1 MVDLGA
7 LSLEQK
13 ASLTSGGDF
22 WHTQA
27 VAEIPSVMLTDGPH
41 GLRKQAASADA
52 LGLGNSVPATCFPPA
67 VALASSWDEILV
79 DLVGAAVGAEARA
92 ENVAVVLGPGVNIKR
107 SPLCGRNFEYFSE
120 DPFLAGRMGAALV
133 HGIQSQGVGAS
144 VKHFAANNQE
154 SDRMRVSA
162 DIDER
167 TLREIYLPAFEYIVR
182 TAAPRTVMCSYNKIN
197 GIYAGESR
205 WLLTELL
212 RDEWGFEGLVVSDWG
227 AVNDRVAA
235 LVAGLDLEMPP
246 SGADDEIVA
255 AVRSGTLDEEVLD
268 RAVARVLDLVQSAPQ
283 DAPPCDADEHHA
295 LAREVA
301 AACAVLLKNDDDLLP
316 LDADG
321 AETISVIG
329 EFARTPRFQGAGS
342 SQVTPTRVD
351 TALDSITA
359 VAGAER
365 VTFEP
370 GFRLDGVRDPALQDA
385 AVKTAEGS
393 HVAVLFLGLPPH
405 DESEGFDRRDIFLPA
420 DQMLLLAAV
429 HAVNPRTI
437 VVLSNGG
444 VVHTA
449 GVERHAA
456 ALLEGWLLGQ
466 AGGSATA
473 DLLFGLANPAGR
485 LAETIPERLH
495 DTPSFPY
502 FPGGEQH
509 SRYGEGIYVGY
520 RYHDTVEA
528 PVAFP
533 FGFGLSYTEFELSDL
548 KVSASEGNSVSVS
561 AHIANVGDRA
571 GATVVQVYVHD
582 VACRV
587 DRPVHELKGFAKA
600 ELDAGETHTVQ
611 LELDPSSFAFWSV
624 QAGRWV
630 VEAGEFEI
638 RVGFSSRDIEA
649 TASITLPGDEP
660 IPTLTPMSTI
670 GEWLDPP
677 DRRPGADGGDESG
690 RRRGSPARASRHG
703 GRYADL
709 QARQLRV
716 RAEPGA
722 ARRADAGGRATRE
735 WVRPALGRDPSPRE
749 PHPGELPRHGE
760 STRVQVR
767 LLPTFG
773 VVLTRRTKSGV
784 HAHPSP

>member
-27 VAEIPSVMLTDGPH
+27 VADIPAVMLTDGPH
-41 GLRKQAASADA
+41 GLRKQATSADA

-67 VALASSWDEILV
+67 VALASSWDENLV
-79 DLVGAAVGAEARA
+79 DRVGAAVGAEAHA

-120 DPFLAGRMGAALV
+120 DPFLTGRLGAALV
-133 HGIQSQGVGAS
+133 HGLQSQGVGAS
-144 VKHFAANNQE
+144 VKHFAVNNQE

-162 DIDER
+162 DVDER
-167 TLREIYLPAFEYIVR
+167 TLREIYLPAFEHIVR

-197 GIYAGESR
+197 GTYASENR

-246 SGADDEIVA
+246 SGTDDEIVA
-255 AVRSGTLDEEVLD
+255 AVRSGALDEQVLD
-268 RAVARVLDLVQSAPQ
+268 RAVARVLDLVRSAPQ
-283 DAPPCDADEHHA
+283 DAPSCVADEHHA
-295 LAREVA
+295 LARKVA
-301 AACAVLLKNDDDLLP
+301 AACAVLLKNDGDLLP
-316 LDADG
+316 LDAES
-321 AETISVIG
+321 AETIAVIG

-351 TALDSITA
+351 TALDAITA
-359 VAGAER
+359 VVGAER

-370 GFRLDGVRDPALQDA
+370 GFVLDGVRDAALQGA
-385 AVKTAEGS
+385 AVKAAEGS
-393 HVAVLFLGLPPH
+393 HVALLFLGLPPQ
-405 DESEGFDRRDIFLPA
+405 DESEGFDRRDVFLPA

-429 HAVNPRTI
+429 HAVNPRTV

-444 VVHTA
+444 VVRTA
-449 GVERHAA
+449 GIELHAA

-473 DLLFGLANPAGR
+473 DLLFGLTNPSGR
-485 LAETIPERLH
+485 LAETIPERLP

-520 RYHDTVEA
+520 RYYDTVEH

-548 KVSASEGNSVSVS
+548 KVSISDGNSASVSV
-561 AHIANVGDRA
+561 HVANVGDRA

-600 ELDAGETHTVQ
+600 ELEPGETHTVQ

-624 QAGRWV
+624 QASRWV

-638 RVGFSSRDIEA
+638 RVGFSSREIEA
-649 TASITLPGDEP
+649 TARITLPGDEP
-660 IPTLTPMSTI
+660 IPTLNPMSTI
-670 GEWLDPP
+670 AEWL
-677 DRRPGADGGDESG
+677 
-690 RRRGSPARASRHG
+690 
-703 GRYADL
+703 
-709 QARQLRV
+709 
-716 RAEPGA
+716 
-722 ARRADAGGRATRE
+722 
-735 WVRPALGRDPSPRE
+735 
-749 PHPGELPRHGE
+749 
-760 STRVQVR
+760 
-767 LLPTFG
+767 
-773 VVLTRRTKSGV
+773 
-784 HAHPSP
+784 AHPSGGPVLMEAMKAAGAAGVPPELVAMAADMPISKLVSFGFGLSQEQLDGLLEAAAARVSG